1 MHHLLLLLLLLM
13 LLLLLLLLLLQLLL
27 LLISSH
33 GGRVVESVAV
43 AAPAD
48 RDSSLTRH
56 CCEIKGVD
64 WCGHKKQRRL
74 SEK

>member
-1 MHHLLLLLLLLM
+1 M
-13 LLLLLLLLLLQLLL
+13 
-27 LLISSH
+27 
-33 GGRVVESVAV
+33 VESVAV